1 MLARIFDRGDEQRA
15 ITYQTLFETGAPV
28 PTSTLAGVSIN
39 QENSMRIATVY
50 ACVRLIADSISTLPV
65 DVFTRENNARIP
77 YRPRPAWLEF
87 PESGVTRADH
97 FQMVLVSLL
106 VAGNAFVRVLRDNG
120 EVVGLSVLN
129 PTKVEVVRNP
139 ATRRPEFKV
148 DNGPRVPLEDMI
160 HITELRMP
168 GEMRGKSRIDL
179 VSETLGMEKALTAF
193 AARFFGSGSATSG
206 IIEYPGP
213 LTRDQATDLAAAFD
227 VAHRN
232 RLSSSAHKTGVL
244 SGGAKYQKTSVEPN
258 EAQMLESRQFAVEEI
273 ARIFR
278 CPPQMLGVTTP
289 GAQSYASVEM
299 NMISFVQNTL
309 RTYIVKLED
318 AYSRLLPPDVYIRWN
333 VNGLLRGDAQTRMAA
348 YSVGLNSGVYS
359 VNDVRSFEDLE
370 PVDGADSHRVP
381 LANVDIDAANLAVLD
396 RKSLMAQR
404 LIASGF
410 EPASVLD
417 ALGMPAITHSGVPSV
432 MLQGV
437 AQINPEDPESV
448 YTTGE

>member
-1 MLARIFDRGDEQRA
+1 MLARIFDRGDEQRGM
-15 ITYQTLFETGAPV
+15 TFQTLFETGQNIPSM
-28 PTSTLAGVSIN
+28 TKSGVSVS
-39 QENSMRIATVY
+39 QENSLRIATVY

-65 DVFTRENNARIP
+65 DVFTREDGARVP
-77 YRPRPAWLEF
+77 YRPRPSWLEY

-106 VAGNAFVRVLRDNG
+106 VAGNAYVRILRDDRG
-120 EVVGLSVLN
+120 VVGLSVLN
-129 PTKVEVVRNP
+129 PTRVEPVRNP
-139 ATRRPEFKV
+139 ATRRPEFKI
-148 DNGPRVPLEDMI
+148 DDKERVGLEDMI

-168 GEMRGKSRIDL
+168 GEMKGKSRIDL
-179 VSETLGMEKALTAF
+179 VSETLGMEKALTQF
-193 AARFFGSGSATSG
+193 AARFFGSGSSTSG

-213 LTRDQATDLAAAFD
+213 LTRDQAADLASAFD
-227 VAHRN
+227 AKHRN
-232 RLSSSAHKTGVL
+232 RGVTAHRTGVL
-244 SGGAKYQKTSVEPN
+244 SGGAKFTKTSVEPN

-318 AYSRLLPPDVYIRWN
+318 AYSRLLPQDVYMRWN

-359 VNDVRSFEDLE
+359 VNDVRAFEDLE
-370 PVDGADSHRVP
+370 PVDGADAHRVP
-381 LANVDIDAANLAVLD
+381 LANVDIDAANLAVMD
-396 RKSLMAQR
+396 RKTLMAQR
-404 LIASGF
+404 LVSAGF
-410 EPASVLD
+410 EPAAVMAALD
-417 ALGMPAITHSGVPSV
+417 LPAITHTGVPSV
-432 MLQGV
+432 LLQGV
-437 AQINPEDPESV
+437 AQINPDDPESV
-448 YTTGE
+448 YQTGE

>member
-1 MLARIFDRGDEQRA
+1 MLARLFDRGDEQRSM
-15 ITYQTLFETGAPV
+15 TFQTLFETGGNIP
-28 PTSTLAGVSIN
+28 STTNSGVSVS
-39 QENSMRIATVY
+39 QENSLRIATVY

-65 DVFTRENNARIP
+65 DVFTREDGARIP
-77 YRPRPAWLEF
+77 FRPRPAWLEY

-106 VAGNAFVRVLRDNG
+106 VAGNAYVRILRDDRG
-120 EVVGLSVLN
+120 VVGLSVLN
-129 PTKVEVVRNP
+129 PTRVEPVRNK

-148 DNGPRVPLEDMI
+148 DDAERVPLEDMI

-168 GEMRGKSRIDL
+168 GEMKGKSRIDL
-179 VSETLGMEKALTAF
+179 VSETLGMEKALTQF
-193 AARFFGSGSATSG
+193 AARFFGSGSSTSG

-213 LTRDQATDLAAAFD
+213 LTRDQASDLASAFD
-227 VAHRN
+227 AKHRN
-232 RLSSSAHKTGVL
+232 RGTTAHRTGVL
-244 SGGAKYQKTSVEPN
+244 SGGAKFTKTSVEPN

-318 AYSRLLPPDVYIRWN
+318 AYSRLLPPDVYMRWN

-359 VNDVRSFEDLE
+359 VNDVRAFEDLE
-370 PVDGADSHRVP
+370 PVDGADVHRVP
-381 LANVDIDAANLAVLD
+381 LANVDLGAANLAELD
-396 RKSLMAQR
+396 RKTMMAQR
-404 LIASGF
+404 LVSAGF
-410 EPASVLD
+410 EPSAVTA
-417 ALGMPAITHSGVPSV
+417 ALGLPPITHTGVPSV
-432 MLQGV
+432 LLQGV
-437 AQINPEDPESV
+437 AQINPDDPESV
-448 YTTGE
+448 YQTGE